1 MITPTPTST
10 MHHHV
15 PIMISK
21 ISTIPPQL
29 VSDRLGVENMDGQA
43 ILVGQTRSYARPWN
57 GCIPDG
63 QLTKNNLPPFYVRLH
78 DDQVGHLAHWAAS
91 SRNSI
96 ARIKLAQNWPWDF
109 DPQGKISS
117 KRDSW
122 GAEYNGPGTETIK
135 GLSGGKKTP
144 AWTDPGLPPTYTSSN
159 KIMTR
164 ELDALEQ
171 GAALKR
177 KEDEEASRNVCM
189 PVKKPRLANMGA
201 ALKRMKGEGEKKRQA
216 AATAKDKDRYAG
228 GTAQLRDAL
237 SAVDTLMQSA
247 TEADNQNAALERMLL
262 QNEALYVQNTDD
274 MFDEWLA
281 YNEIKRKEVA
291 RMLETHA
298 AEIRSRDSKISTLEA
313 EARRC
318 RVRLDRA
325 KRKIQSRD
333 ARLAQVRKYWAQEQE
348 AMEKKMEEMRGEA
361 VDLDELSDF
370 FVDDDGDG
378 ESTDSDEIA
387 DVDGAGAKAEH
398 KQESIDIH
406 QEAKGTEQPE
416 LEKPVDKSLDE
427 SEDEGPIIFQRKK
440 GFGK

>member
-1 MITPTPTST
+1 
-10 MHHHV
+10 MHQHQL
-15 PIMISK
+15 PIMVPK
-21 ISTIPPQL
+21 TTTIPPCL

-63 QLTKNNLPPFYVRLH
+63 QLTKTNLPPFYVRLQ
-78 DDQVGHLAHWAAS
+78 DNQVGHLAHWAAS

-96 ARIKLAQNWPWDF
+96 ARTKLAQNWPWDF

-122 GAEYNGPGTETIK
+122 GAEYDGPGKETIK
-135 GLSGGKKTP
+135 GLGGGKKTP
-144 AWTDPGLPPTYTSSN
+144 VWTDPGLPPTFTSSN

-164 ELDALEQ
+164 EFDALEH

-177 KEDEEASRNVCM
+177 KEDIQASRDVCM
-189 PVKKPRLANMGA
+189 PVKKPRLGNIGA
-201 ALKRMKGEGEKKRQA
+201 ALKRMKEEGEKKKRQA
-216 AATAKDKDRYAG
+216 ATAKEKDRYAAG
-228 GTAQLRDAL
+228 GTPPQLRDAL

-247 TEADNQNAALERMLL
+247 TEAENQNAALETMLL
-262 QNEALYVQNTDD
+262 KNEALYVQNTDD

-298 AEIRSRDSKISTLEA
+298 AEIQSRDAKIRTLEV

-348 AMEKKMEEMRGEA
+348 VMEKKMEEMRNES
-361 VDLDELSDF
+361 VDLDELSEFLDDD
-370 FVDDDGDG
+370 DDDGG
-378 ESTDSDEIA
+378 STDSDESA
-387 DVDGAGAKAEH
+387 EVVDGEVEAKAEH
-398 KQESIDIH
+398 KQEPVDG
-406 QEAKGTEQPE
+406 QGGNTGTEQTE
-416 LEKPVDKSLDE
+416 LEKPADKSLDE
-427 SEDEGPIIFQRKK
+427 SEDEGPIIFQRKR
-440 GFGK
+440 GLGN